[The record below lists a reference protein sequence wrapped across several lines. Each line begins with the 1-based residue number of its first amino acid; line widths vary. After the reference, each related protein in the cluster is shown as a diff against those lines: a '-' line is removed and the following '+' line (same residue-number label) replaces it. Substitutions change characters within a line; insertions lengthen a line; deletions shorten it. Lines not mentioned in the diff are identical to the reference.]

1 MQPLRKACP
10 WTCWPCWAARIET
23 FRETLRPIAD
33 VRAVAIQCSPCADK
47 ARNIAAVQALIESS
61 AGERRPC
68 LVSLPEMWTCLG
80 ADRATKLAQ
89 SEVLPDGADKAA
101 SAGGPAYRFL
111 SNTARRLRLTLHGGS
126 IGERAGETL
135 FNTTLVFGPDGVE
148 QARYRKIHLF
158 DAVTPAGQGYRESS
172 LFGAGD
178 QVVTVPVRSSGTQIT
193 LGLSICY
200 DLRFPELFLA
210 LRRAGA
216 QVILVP
222 SAFTVETGRSHWSVL
237 LRARAIETQCWIVA
251 AATVGTH
258 HDGAGKPRETYGH
271 SLICDPWGEVRACL
285 PEGEGGIAADLDMT
299 ALARVRE
306 AMPVLAHR
314 RLA

>member
-1 MQPLRKACP
+1 MQA
-10 WTCWPCWAARIET
+10 T
-23 FRETLRPIAD
+23 
-33 VRAVAIQCSPCADK
+33 AIQCQPGAVKAD
-47 ARNIAAVQALIESS
+47 NIALMDRLIGDIDGAAL
-61 AGERRPC
+61 G

-89 SEVLPDGADKAA
+89 SEPLPPVGTSDLQGVGA
-101 SAGGPAYRFL
+101 AYRFL
-111 SNTARRLRLTLHGGS
+111 SDTARRLGIVLHGGS
-126 IGERAGETL
+126 IGERVGETL
-135 FNTTLVFGPDGVE
+135 FNTTLVFGPDGAE
-148 QARYRKIHLF
+148 IARYRKIHLF
-158 DAVTPAGQGYRESS
+158 DAVTQSGLGYRESS

-178 QVVTVPVRSSGTQIT
+178 SVVTCPAALATGKLT

-210 LRRAGA
+210 LRKAGA
-216 QVILVP
+216 EVILVP
-222 SAFTVETGRSHWSVL
+222 SAFTVDTGRDHWEVL

-258 HDGAGKPRETYGH
+258 RDSAGRPRETYGH
-271 SLICDPWGEVRACL
+271 SMICDPWGKVRACL
-285 PEGEGGIAADLDMT
+285 PTGEGTVSVDLD
-299 ALARVRE
+299 RQSIDQVRD